1 MIQNLGCARLTTCL
15 NEHIIYVLLNKQEL
29 KLAKVAT
36 EKKTRVT
43 KKQVIA
49 HRTRAVKDTS
59 PTWEGCESW
68 DGDKFHKHFRNA
80 MDYYRLE
87 SDIKTYK
94 PVVVRWMESVS
105 CAKADIA
112 AFKKVKDS
120 RVGTTMGAVAAC
132 LNRGMQP
139 QRADFNQGRDTTAW
153 LRAEIVKV
161 LNEGKNDID
170 PDVTAAEKEA
180 AKADVY
186 TPSIQERVRDA
197 AMRMTEEIE
206 NAIESFQTDAE
217 AFDPKAFKML
227 NLLKAVEAKA
237 AHARIIKEFYS
248 KDLAE
253 LEELASGKADEQLKE
268 GYSHRS
274 KKQIKNLIAF
284 YQEIMAAC
292 TMLAQEAKVNRAP
305 RAKKAVPAEKIVA
318 KLKYMK
324 TNEPLKL
331 VSVNP
336 ADIIGASELWI
347 FNTKTRKLGKYV
359 AAEFQT
365 LSVKG
370 TTITGFDEF
379 KSIQKT
385 IRKPEEKLKEFKA
398 ANKVAL
404 RKFMDD
410 INATDTKMNG
420 RINEETILLKVV

>member
-1 MIQNLGCARLTTCL
+1 M
-15 NEHIIYVLLNKQEL
+15 
-29 KLAKVAT
+29 AT
-36 EKKTRVT
+36 KAATKTRVT

-59 PTWEGCESW
+59 PVWEGCETW
-68 DGDKFHKHFRNA
+68 DDNTFHRHFKRS

-87 SDIKTYK
+87 SDIKSYK
-94 PVVVRWMESVS
+94 PVVVKWMETVG
-105 CAKADIA
+105 CTKADIS

-120 RVGTTMGAVAAC
+120 RIGTTMGAVAAC
-132 LNRGMQP
+132 LNRGMTP
-139 QRADFNQGRDTTAW
+139 QRADFNQGRDTAAW

-161 LNEGKNDID
+161 LEQGKNDID
-170 PDVTAAEKEA
+170 PEVEAAEKEA
-180 AKADVY
+180 AKKDVY
-186 TPSIQERVRDA
+186 TPSIQERVREA

-206 NAIESFQTDAE
+206 NALESFNNDAE
-217 AFDPKAFKML
+217 NFDPKAFKML

-253 LEELASGKADEQLKE
+253 LEELASGKGCEQLRE

-331 VSVNP
+331 VSINP
-336 ADIIGASELWI
+336 TDIIGAGELWI

-359 AAEFQT
+359 AAEYQT

-370 TTITGFDEF
+370 TSIVGFNENT
-379 KSIQKT
+379 SVQKT

-398 ANKVAL
+398 AGKVQL
-404 RKFMDD
+404 RKFLDD

-420 RINEETILLKVV
+420 RINEETILLRVQ

>member
-1 MIQNLGCARLTTCL
+1 LVLTQLTTL
-15 NEHIIYVLLNKQEL
+15 PDSAIICILLNKQEL
-29 KLAKVAT
+29 EMAT
-36 EKKTRVT
+36 KAATKTRVT

-59 PTWEGCESW
+59 PVWEGCETW
-68 DGDKFHKHFRNA
+68 DENTFHRHFKRS

-87 SDIKTYK
+87 SDIKSYK
-94 PVVVRWMESVS
+94 PVVVKWMETVG
-105 CAKADIA
+105 CTKADIS

-120 RVGTTMGAVAAC
+120 RIGTTMGAVAAC
-132 LNRGMQP
+132 LNRGMIP
-139 QRADFNQGRDTTAW
+139 QRADFNQGRDTAAW

-161 LNEGKNDID
+161 LAEGKDDID
-170 PDVTAAEKEA
+170 PDVLAAEKEA
-180 AKADVY
+180 SKKDVY
-186 TPSIQERVRDA
+186 TPSIQERVREA

-227 NLLKAVEAKA
+227 NMLKAVEAKA

-253 LEELASGKADEQLKE
+253 LEELASGKGDEQLKE

-274 KKQIKNLIAF
+274 KKQVKNLIAF

-305 RAKKAVPAEKIVA
+305 RAKKAVPAEKIVG

-331 VSVNP
+331 VSINP
-336 ADIIGASELWI
+336 ADILGSKELWV
-347 FNTKTRKLGKYV
+347 FNIKTRKLGRYV
-359 AAEFQT
+359 ASEFAD

-385 IRKPEEKLKEFKA
+385 LRKPEEKLKEFKA
-398 ANKVAL
+398 AGKVQL
-404 RKFMDD
+404 RKFLDD

-420 RINEETILLKVV
+420 RINEDTMLLKVA